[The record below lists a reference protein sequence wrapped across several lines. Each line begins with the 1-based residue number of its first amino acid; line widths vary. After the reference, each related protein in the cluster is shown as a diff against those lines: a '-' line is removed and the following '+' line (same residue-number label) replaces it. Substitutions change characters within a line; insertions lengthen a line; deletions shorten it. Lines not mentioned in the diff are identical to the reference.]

1 MSKPPVST
9 AEPRYMGGQA
19 VMEGVMMRGTRS
31 WAVAVRTP
39 EGEIEVVTHE
49 APTWAERWVKVPLMR
64 GIMGLGE
71 SMALGFKALSWSAE
85 RQIPE
90 EERISSK
97 AMGFTMGF
105 ALLLFTAIFI
115 LIPAFINNGVAN
127 YFGVEGFTF
136 HLVEGGIRLGI
147 FLGYLLLIGQIKD
160 IKRVFQYHGAEH
172 KAIAAYENDVEVT
185 AESAQ
190 RFSTE
195 HVRCGTNF
203 LLTVMVVTIFVY
215 SFVGRPSL
223 PYLIASR
230 IILIPLIAG
239 IAYEVIRFSARHMR
253 WAPVRILMK
262 PGLALQKLTTREPT
276 LDQVE
281 VAVASL
287 RAVLTAQQLAEVDA
301 RAHKGV
307 SAPAPR
313 PAFGAA

>member
-1 MSKPPVST
+1 MSSGN
-9 AEPRYMGGQA
+9 EPRYMGGQA
-19 VMEGVMMRGTRS
+19 VMEGVMMRGARS

-39 EGEIEVVTHE
+39 EGDIEIVTHE
-49 APTWAERWVKVPLMR
+49 APTWAERWAKVPLLR
-64 GIMGLGE
+64 GVMGLAE
-71 SMALGFKALSWSAE
+71 SMSLGFKALAWSAD

-97 AMGFTMGF
+97 AMGWTMGI
-105 ALLLFTAIFI
+105 ALALFTAIFI
-115 LIPAFINNGVAN
+115 VIPAFINKGVADR
-127 YFGVEGFTF
+127 FGVEGFAF

-172 KAIAAYENDVEVT
+172 KAIAAYENGVEVT
-185 AESAQ
+185 PESAQ
-190 RFSTE
+190 RFTTE

-203 LLTVMVVTIFVY
+203 LLTVLVVTIVVY

-223 PYLIASR
+223 PWLIASR

-239 IAYEVIRFSARHMR
+239 LAYEVIRFAARHMQ
-253 WAPVRILMK
+253 WAWIRVLMK
-262 PGLALQKLTTREPT
+262 PGLALQKLTTREPS

-287 RAVLTAQQLAEVDA
+287 RAVLTAEQLAEVDA
-301 RAHKGV
+301 RAQTAS
-307 SAPAPR
+307 SATTAR
-313 PAFGAA
+313 PALGTA